1 MGLFAAPRAKRQ
13 SASEGACVLA
23 KSFCV
28 LAPICRSRSLAGLVQ
43 LVPRHATQA
52 RPLALRTWSI
62 RYRPYQVVRP
72 VDARRHRLGTC
83 RLRYLNGYWSRCLGS
98 VLGSTCRFPCCPWS
112 VSRASVAVGPSHI
125 LRARGTGWCPSA
137 SPCCRR
143 HQRVLCV
150 NCDKCLSPNCLPRT
164 GPGAPPPGL
173 RTIHLRGARLRRRGR
188 SRARLSQTRLLHV
201 VVRGCSRP
209 SVRPR
214 GR

>member
-1 MGLFAAPRAKRQ
+1 M
-13 SASEGACVLA
+13 
-23 KSFCV
+23 
-28 LAPICRSRSLAGLVQ
+28 
-43 LVPRHATQA
+43 
-52 RPLALRTWSI
+52 ALRTWSI

-150 NCDKCLSPNCLPRT
+150 DCDNCLSPNCLPRT
-164 GPGAPPPGL
+164 GPGAPPPGR
-173 RTIHLRGARLRRRGR
+173 RTIHLRGLRRGKHGTAQSDASPARGGARLLPPLGQTEGTVANQKTVVTGR
-188 SRARLSQTRLLHV
+188 LV
-201 VVRGCSRP
+201 G
-209 SVRPR
+209 
-214 GR
+214 